1 MSKKKLKRDFYDIIS
16 ALPIDSV
23 QISQKMPNP
32 NGHGMRGQKQG
43 SDPVRYGITDEVLK
57 GMHVTG
63 S

>member
-1 MSKKKLKRDFYDIIS
+1 MNKKMLKRDFQDIIF
-16 ALPIDSV
+16 AVPIDSV

-43 SDPVRYGITDEVLK
+43 SDPVRHGITDKVLK